1 MKKFFSFALAIA
13 LATIAPLSAS
23 AAIDG
28 GFFTV
33 EVPEGWKILPEEA
46 TETSE
51 ILVSPDR
58 TVVFSI
64 TKIPSHTTPLA
75 DMAEQFAEIH
85 TSSDLTK
92 MEGDGEAWEYTGSIG
107 GKPLYAQLFSLD
119 GGACGYISV
128 IGDYENETT
137 TEIFNSIEYK

>member
-1 MKKFFSFALAIA
+1 MKKIFALAIA
-13 LATIAPLSAS
+13 FAFAAKAPLAAS
-23 AAIDG
+23 AALDG

-33 EVPEGWKILPEEA
+33 EVPEGWELSPEEG

-51 ILVSPDR
+51 ILVSPDK

-64 TKIPSHTTPLA
+64 TKIPSPALPLA
-75 DMAEQFAEIH
+75 DMAEQFAGIH
-85 TSSDLTK
+85 SSSDLTK
-92 MEGDGEAWEYTGSIG
+92 MEGESEAWEYTGSVS
-107 GKPLYAQLFSLD
+107 GKPLYAQLFSLE

-128 IGDYENETT
+128 IGDYENDTA